1 MTFSNQYGDVAS
13 PENIH
18 CIFNDEFT
26 DETFIWEL
34 FWSSE
39 GDTSNHELI

>member
-13 PENIH
+13 SETIH
-18 CIFNDEFT
+18 CIFNDEFW
-26 DETFIWEL
+26 DETFTLEL

-39 GDTSNHELI
+39 GDKSNHELI